1 MQTKGNGKKEII
13 EINTGDSPDM
23 IQICLNCD
31 LPRCIEKCPKML
43 KAKGKNKTE
52 KRGKPGVMLPYKDG
66 YMSLAEASRQSGIH
80 SRTLKYRLK
89 ILGLSLEQAI
99 QMGKPVYRKRKEKT
113 K

>member
-1 MQTKGNGKKEII
+1 
-13 EINTGDSPDM
+13 
-23 IQICLNCD
+23 
-31 LPRCIEKCPKML
+31 
-43 KAKGKNKTE
+43 
-52 KRGKPGVMLPYKDG
+52 
-66 YMSLAEASRQSGIH
+66 MSLAEASRQSGIH